1 MLMGAPIVLRLFF
14 FYSSFSSSVSSRWIS
29 SIGIGGGVVAMVQ
42 PIQAPMPRTAINAM
56 NTGIVTSQSLMASR
70 AGQKRA
76 TVYVAAMA
84 TQTMQI
90 SQPIP

>member
-1 MLMGAPIVLRLFF
+1 MFF
-14 FYSSFSSSVSSRWIS
+14 SFSSSGSYVVSGWIS
-29 SIGIGGGVVAMVQ
+29 SIGFGGGVVAMVH
-42 PIQAPMPRTAINAM
+42 PIQAPMPRTATKAM
-56 NTGIVTSQSLMASR
+56 NTGIATSQSLMASR

-76 TVYVAAMA
+76 TVYAAAMA